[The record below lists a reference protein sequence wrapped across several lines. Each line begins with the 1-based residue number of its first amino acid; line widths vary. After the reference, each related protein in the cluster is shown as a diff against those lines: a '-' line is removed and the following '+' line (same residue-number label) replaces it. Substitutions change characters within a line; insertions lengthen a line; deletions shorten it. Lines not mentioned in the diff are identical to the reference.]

1 MPKINPSI
9 LSIIPEDVNRFNVLD
24 LKALGRFD
32 SLPFD
37 PGFPALL
44 YNLDQSSVNQLC
56 SKLNP
61 YKTVEVTT
69 IDSDGKVQIT
79 SIDQIVTAKREAI
92 FVPTL
97 QPAGSFDQFRD
108 IIARLRNPE
117 DGCPWDTKQTIA
129 SLRSNLLEECYEG
142 LEAIDTSRYEDLE
155 EELGDLLLII
165 VLLSQIGE
173 ESKIFN
179 AAGMIR
185 SISEKIIRRHPHI
198 FADTVVAGVEDVFS
212 NWEEIK
218 KQERAKKD
226 VQPESILESIPVSL
240 PALSQA
246 ELLQKRAARVGF
258 DWPDIDPV
266 LEKIQEEANEI
277 NNTTNQNELEDEI
290 GDLFFV
296 LVNFARW
303 KKIDAET
310 ALQKSNRKFRNRFRF
325 IENQV
330 AREGLELKDKSL
342 DELDA
347 YWNEAKKVEGGL

>member
-1 MPKINPSI
+1 MPPINPSI
-9 LSIIPEDVNRFNVLD
+9 FSIIPVDVHRFNVLD
-24 LKALGRFD
+24 LKAVGRVD

-44 YNLDQSSVNQLC
+44 FNLDQKNIQQLI
-56 SKLNP
+56 SKLKP
-61 YKTVEVTT
+61 YKTVEVMTLRR
-69 IDSDGKVQIT
+69 DGKIESILTNQIMAGE
-79 SIDQIVTAKREAI
+79 VEAI

-108 IIARLRNPE
+108 IIARLRDPDN
-117 DGCPWDTKQTIA
+117 GCPWDVKQTIA

-142 LEAIDTSRYEDLE
+142 LEAIDASRYEDLE

-165 VLLSQIGE
+165 VMLSQIGE
-173 ESKIFN
+173 EDKLFN

-198 FADTVVAGVEDVFS
+198 FADTVVEGVEDVFS

-218 KQERAKKD
+218 KQERAQKER
-226 VQPESILESIPVSL
+226 QPESILESIPVSL

-246 ELLQKRAARVGF
+246 ELLQKRAALVGF
-258 DWPDIDPV
+258 DWPDIGPV
-266 LEKIQEEANEI
+266 IEKIQEEVNEI
-277 NNTTNQNELEDEI
+277 KDSNNQNELEDEI

-296 LVNFARW
+296 LVNFSRW

-325 IENQV
+325 IETQV
-330 AREGLELKDKSL
+330 AWEGLGLKDKSL
-342 DELDA
+342 EELDQ
-347 YWNEAKKVEGGL
+347 YWNEAKKVEGGS